1 MPTPSWE
8 HCQPSGADNIPPP
21 PNQPQAKER
30 NPKLPQAIEQ
40 IPVSTPLRLCLFP
53 LRACKRRAR
62 EAILSGFGLQIALE
76 NLKAPWSTISSGTKV
91 NCFNF
96 RIHTLANFF
105 SSATLFHL
113 LIALLGVNV
122 AFNAGCMEMQISVG
136 NGYISQSFLKRCTF
150 QWPSWYCIYSPNCN
164 SHPQGVDLYNCEEF
178 CITSPSLPI
187 HYDMFSLSKEWS
199 LTRLHLRYFSLF
211 LGWSMCP
218 HLECWCKVTWQP

>member
-8 HCQPSGADNIPPP
+8 RCQPSGADNIPPP

-53 LRACKRRAR
+53 LRARKRRAR

-76 NLKAPWSTISSGTKV
+76 NLKAPWSAMSFGKKV

-96 RIHTLANFF
+96 HIHTLANFF

-122 AFNAGCMEMQISVG
+122 TFKAGCMEMQISVG
-136 NGYISQSFLKRCTF
+136 NGYISWSDVLSKDPRDTV
-150 QWPSWYCIYSPNCN
+150 YI
-164 SHPQGVDLYNCEEF
+164 PQIVIAILRVLTY
-178 CITSPSLPI
+178 ITPKSSASLPPPCRSI
-187 HYDMFSLSKEWS
+187 
-199 LTRLHLRYFSLF
+199 TICF
-211 LGWSMCP
+211 LCQRND
-218 HLECWCKVTWQP
+218 L